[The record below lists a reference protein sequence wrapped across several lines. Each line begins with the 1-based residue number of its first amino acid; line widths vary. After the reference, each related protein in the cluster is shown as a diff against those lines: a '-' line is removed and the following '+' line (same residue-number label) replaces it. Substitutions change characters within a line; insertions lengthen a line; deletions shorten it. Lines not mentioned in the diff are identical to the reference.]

1 MIFLQDLGE
10 YDLADENFLDVQSIT
25 DAMMT
30 TAQSLTEL
38 AIRFFLNL
46 AVCWVIVGL
55 FYYRKSRRRDYYFT
69 FMVFSTA
76 MLMLLY
82 IMGNVEVGVG
92 LTLGLFAIFGV
103 IRYRTE
109 TVPIREMTYL
119 FVIIALAAMNGL
131 APLYRVAG
139 ALSDNP
145 HYALNTGALL
155 VTVIS
160 NLLVIGLIWFLESD
174 KVRGLPQGCGVHQ
187 GFLYPRPRRDRFHR
201 PAHAGQRLCGAM
213 RKILLT
219 LSLLLPAAAFA
230 QTTYDDGVSFG
241 ARATVEADAKL
252 AKGLHLMAHEQFRY
266 YGDSEDIM
274 RFHTGIGLEYKVL
287 PFLKVGAEYE
297 LINRYKY
304 ETDENDQTYREWSV
318 RHRGNFFLTGTLKT
332 GDWQFGLKETL
343 RLTHRPGDM
352 NTLQAPRN
360 ALALKSKFSAKYQG
374 WGKVVPFAG
383 FEVRNAL
390 NDAAY
395 KGSYNPSWEKNK
407 DIYLNEEFLGYTHAY
422 VNRYRIELG
431 TTIKF
436 DKRHALEFYLLGD
449 HYMDKSIDTNR
460 EGSSSWEKN
469 GLVLKAIDWHVGNMI
484 TAGVGY
490 KWEF

>member
-174 KVRGLPQGCGVHQ
+174 KVTKHTSTKLV
-187 GFLYPRPRRDRFHR
+187 LYD
-201 PAHAGQRLCGAM
+201 
-213 RKILLT
+213 
-219 LSLLLPAAAFA
+219 
-230 QTTYDDGVSFG
+230 
-241 ARATVEADAKL
+241 
-252 AKGLHLMAHEQFRY
+252 
-266 YGDSEDIM
+266 
-274 RFHTGIGLEYKVL
+274 
-287 PFLKVGAEYE
+287 
-297 LINRYKY
+297 
-304 ETDENDQTYREWSV
+304 
-318 RHRGNFFLTGTLKT
+318 
-332 GDWQFGLKETL
+332 
-343 RLTHRPGDM
+343 
-352 NTLQAPRN
+352 
-360 ALALKSKFSAKYQG
+360 
-374 WGKVVPFAG
+374 
-383 FEVRNAL
+383 
-390 NDAAY
+390 
-395 KGSYNPSWEKNK
+395 
-407 DIYLNEEFLGYTHAY
+407 
-422 VNRYRIELG
+422 RIELIVPERRPELVADLEKRLG
-431 TTIKF
+431 LKIDNVEIGHVDFLKDAAFIKV
-436 DKRHALEFYLLGD
+436 FYTLGHD
-449 HYMDKSIDTNR
+449 ETGSIDQLTR
-460 EGSSSWEKN
+460 AKDYVEQ
-469 GLVLKAIDWHVGNMI
+469 
-484 TAGVGY
+484 
-490 KWEF
+490 